1 MPRTAGWGYPEPY
14 TRDMM
19 VSSLGL
25 LLSGDDR
32 MVDAV
37 RQVLQALAHNQTPRG
52 HIPSL
57 AHDPD
62 DRGASD
68 TTPWFLIGLAL
79 YRRFTGEKGLLE
91 EAAQRALTWMQYQ
104 SPDDRGLV
112 AQQPTSDW
120 RDEQWVLGYGLY
132 VNSLVHTYLVLY
144 GRHEEAQTVRRLM
157 NRLEIRGERK
167 DAHVHEGLVVP
178 HRPYYALWAYKV
190 HASERFD
197 LLGNCLAVLSGVA
210 SASRARRLATWIE
223 EECDDL
229 RRRGDLAMPL
239 SPCLFPYIRPGDPD
253 WHSRYERYG
262 QPGDYHNGGV
272 WPFIA
277 GFHVAAL
284 IAAGRERLARQHL
297 EALAEAVRP
306 ARRPGLEFGFAEWLR
321 AQDGEARGQEWQ
333 TWSAAMFVYAA
344 ACVERCATPFFDDV
358 RRESATA
365 PAEE

>member
-1 MPRTAGWGYPEPY
+1 
-14 TRDMM
+14 MM
-19 VSSLGL
+19 VASLGL

-32 MVDAV
+32 MVAAV
-37 RQVLQALAHNQTPRG
+37 RRVLQALARNQTPRG

-68 TTPWFLIGLAL
+68 TTPWFLIGLAH
-79 YRRFTGEKGLLE
+79 YRRFTGERGFLE
-91 EAAQRALTWMQYQ
+91 EAAQRALTWLQYQ

-132 VNSLVHTYLVLY
+132 VNSLVHTCLILH
-144 GRHEEAQTVRRLM
+144 GRHEEARTVRRLM
-157 NRLEIRGERK
+157 NRLEIPAERK
-167 DAHVHEGLVVP
+167 DSHVHEGLAIP

-210 SASRARRLATWIE
+210 SVSRARRMAAWIE
-223 EECDDL
+223 EECDNL
-229 RRRGDLAMPL
+229 RKRGDLALPL
-239 SPCLFPYIRPGDPD
+239 APCLFPYIRPGDPD

-262 QPGDYHNGGV
+262 QPGDYHNGGI
-272 WPFIA
+272 WPFVA

-284 IAAGRERLARQHL
+284 IAAGRERLARRHL
-297 EALAEAVRP
+297 QALAEAVRP
-306 ARRPGLEFGFAEWLR
+306 ARRPGLEFGFPEWLR

-344 ACVERCATPFFDDV
+344 ACVEQCATPFFSDV
-358 RRESATA
+358 RRESALA
-365 PAEE
+365 CAEE